1 MAVYYGVN
9 CEDCGKF
16 LMLGDLNPDSKGQ
29 KTFYTTLLEPIP
41 CIVCGSSYQYG
52 SDSLVDENGDK
63 V

>member
-16 LMLGDLNPDSKGQ
+16 LMLGELNSDAKREYFFMTP
-29 KTFYTTLLEPIP
+29 LEPIP